1 MTMPKTGNVN
11 LSYLTSKIFVDDS
24 SIKNLNNSKVRD
36 WLDIQ
41 SGNVSLIGSRN
52 IALHLGRTATTQNS
66 PLNKAVQGY
75 DRRVENESFGSRAA
89 VDLIDKSGKPGY
101 YIYIKNAGSDSFG
114 GSTQASASYAN
125 VFFKLT
131 DANRTI
137 RISGNSDRV
146 SRHTSGA
153 GTATLKMSVIASS
166 SGYISGA
173 TDYLSTETLNRTSD
187 SGSNKT
193 WTYDVPVTTS
203 KPYITLSFENAQSSP
218 GGFNGGTPNIPYMGV
233 NLYNVKVELL

>member
-1 MTMPKTGNVN
+1 MTMPKTGNIN

-75 DRRVENESFGSRAA
+75 DRRVENESFGARAV

-101 YIYIKNAGSDSFG
+101 YLYIKNPGVPAYG
-114 GSTQASASYAN
+114 GSTTPTAVYAN

-137 RISGNSDRV
+137 RISGNSDR
-146 SRHTSGA
+146 TSKHSSGS
-153 GTATLKMSVIASS
+153 GTAQLKLSVLASS
-166 SGYISGA
+166 SGYISGT
-173 TDYLSTETLNRTSD
+173 TDYLKTETLNSTSH
-187 SGSNKT
+187 SGSIKT
-193 WTYDVPVTTS
+193 WSYEVPVTTS
-203 KPYITLSFENAQSSP
+203 KPYITLSFENKQDSP
-218 GGFNGGTPNIPYMGV
+218 GGFSGGSPNIPYMGV